1 MESDMS
7 ALMNG
12 SSQDVLMELL
22 QAAIQAPSSHNTQP
36 WLFKLYDDAIDLYAD
51 RTRALPVNDPDDREL
66 TISCGCAL
74 LNLRIAAAASG
85 YVAHVTLLP
94 DGAKPDVLA
103 RIAISPAALPIDDG
117 LLEPFIAQRRT
128 YRARFNDQVVS
139 GASIEKLQHAASTER
154 CDLQIMMGEQ
164 QRRALINL
172 VSEADAVQWANPSW
186 RRELAAW
193 MHPRRRGDGIVI
205 PALASPITQIIV
217 RSFDMGSGVAAKDQE
232 LADGSPVLA
241 VLSSSCES
249 VKDWLATGQALQR
262 VLLTAV
268 QHGLQASYLN
278 QAIQVPTLRT
288 KVQHLLHKPSFP
300 QILIRLGFPQKE
312 TVATPRRALMDV
324 IVGD

>member
-1 MESDMS
+1 MG

-12 SSQDVLMELL
+12 TTQEILMELL
-22 QAAIQAPSSHNTQP
+22 QSAIQAPSSHNTQP
-36 WLFKLYDDAIDLYAD
+36 WFFRLYDDAVDLYAD

-74 LNLRIAAAASG
+74 LNFRIAAAASG
-85 YVAHVTLLP
+85 YVANVTLLP
-94 DGAKPDVLA
+94 DWSKPDLLA
-103 RIAISPAALPIDDG
+103 RIAISAAALPIDDG

-139 GASIEKLQHAASTER
+139 GAAIEKMQHAASSEQ
-154 CDLQIMMGEQ
+154 CDLQIIMGEQ

-172 VSEADAVQWANPSW
+172 VSEGDAMQWANPSW

-193 MHPRRRGDGIVI
+193 MHPRRRGDGIIV
-205 PALASPITQIIV
+205 PAFALPITQMII

-241 VLSSSCES
+241 VLSSTGES
-249 VKDWLATGQALQR
+249 VKNWLAAGQALQR

-268 QHGLQASYLN
+268 QQGLQASYLN
-278 QAIQVPTLRT
+278 QAMQVPTLRT

-300 QILIRLGFPQKE
+300 QILLRLGYPKE
-312 TVATPRRALMDV
+312 LQAASPRRALTDV
-324 IVGD
+324 VLAN